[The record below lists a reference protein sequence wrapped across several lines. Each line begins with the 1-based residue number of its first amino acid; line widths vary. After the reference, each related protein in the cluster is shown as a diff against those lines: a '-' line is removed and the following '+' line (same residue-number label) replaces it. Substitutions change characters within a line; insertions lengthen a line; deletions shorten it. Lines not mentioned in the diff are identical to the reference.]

1 MTKKEKLNEIVKQI
15 NYAVSIL
22 GKVESIKFRTA
33 DEVVELKS
41 TASLIGLIN
50 NRFDDFKSATLTNK
64 GQNVLITK
72 M

>member
-1 MTKKEKLNEIVKQI
+1 MTKEEKLNEIVKQI
-15 NYAVSIL
+15 NDAISIL

-33 DEVVELKS
+33 NEVVELKS

-50 NRFDDFKSATLTNK
+50 NRFDEFKSATLTNK
-64 GQNVLITK
+64 GQNVIISK